1 MFSGIRTDNTCPL
14 GPFFFFF
21 KAEPVSSK
29 LRTHVQKELD
39 RGAESHS
46 QLQIFP
52 VSLRHPVFVEQ
63 LSGMLRVINRYS
75 LWYVYCVPGNQ
86 DISLGLNSLRFMI
99 LR

>member
-1 MFSGIRTDNTCPL
+1 MFSGIRTDNTRPL
-14 GPFFFFF
+14 GFFF

-52 VSLRHPVFVEQ
+52 FLCATLYMKD
-63 LSGMLRVINRYS
+63 LSWAFYALVPYS
-75 LWYVYCVPGNQ
+75 YILGTTFETEYSHNKESRNLIFYCDQ
-86 DISLGLNSLRFMI
+86 KS
-99 LR
+99 